1 MRPRTKIVATLGP
14 ASSDRTVI
22 GELINAGLSVA
33 RLNCSH
39 GTWEQRLELIHHV
52 REESS
57 RLSLPVC
64 TLLDLSGPKFR
75 LDEIPGG
82 QIEVAEG
89 QELEV
94 GKGAGMLPISN
105 PSLVPLLVPGQD
117 VIIGDGEVVLRVSER
132 TRTRIRLTCLT
143 GGVVYSRKGITLPGT
158 APDVPSMTK
167 KDIEDL
173 SRGIDA
179 GIDAVA
185 MSFVRTADDVLEV
198 ERHAVKRGVKLP
210 VFAKIE
216 MRAAVQNIEQII
228 DASDG
233 IMVAR
238 GDLGLQMPI
247 EEVPIVQ
254 KRIIALC
261 RAAGKPVITATQM
274 MESMITAPSPTRAEA
289 TDVANAILDGTDA
302 VMLSGETAFGR
313 YPVQAV
319 RYMARIAKKT
329 ERSREFARAMEMH
342 RLERPADAT
351 ESVAHAAAQVAQE
364 LKPKAILTFSTSGFT
379 ARMVSKYRPPVPIL
393 CATYLERTARQV
405 AMLWGVRPLLTQ
417 EFTNT
422 EQMIQT
428 GFRAAIAEGLLK
440 PGDLVVITAG
450 LPVGRPG
457 TTNMVTV
464 LQVSEKGW

>member
-14 ASSDRTVI
+14 ATSGRTII
-22 GELINAGLSVA
+22 GELISAGLSVA

-39 GTWEQRLELIHHV
+39 GTWDERLELIHHV
-52 REESS
+52 REESA
-57 RLSLPVC
+57 RLNQPVC
-64 TLLDLSGPKFR
+64 VLLDLSGPKFR
-75 LDEIPGG
+75 LDEVPGG
-82 QIEVAEG
+82 AMEIAEG
-89 QELEV
+89 EELEV
-94 GKGAGMLPISN
+94 GAGAGKLPISN
-105 PSLVPLLVPGQD
+105 PAIEPLLVPGQD
-117 VIIGDGEVVLRVSER
+117 VVIGDGEVVFRVSER
-132 TRTRIRLTCLT
+132 TKDTVRLICLS
-143 GGVVYSRKGITLPGT
+143 GGIVRSRKGVTLPGT
-158 APDVPSMTK
+158 TPDVPSMTK

-173 SRGIDA
+173 NRGIDV
-179 GIDAVA
+179 GVDAIA
-185 MSFVRTADDVLEV
+185 MSFVRTADDGLEV

-210 VFAKIE
+210 VFAKVE
-216 MRAAVQNIEQII
+216 MRSAVQNIEEII

-274 MESMITAPSPTRAEA
+274 MESMIAAPSPTRAEA

-313 YPVQAV
+313 YPLQAV

-329 ERSREFARAMEMH
+329 ERSREFSRAMEMH

-351 ESVAHAAAQVAQE
+351 ESVAHAAAQMAQE

-422 EQMIQT
+422 EQMVQT
-428 GFRAAIAEGLLK
+428 GFHAAVSEGLLK